1 MIVVVHTP
9 NITNILCHFDDL
21 YQRQM
26 TLLCVLFCSFLVSN
40 TELVYPGDLACSK
53 PFATRESLLRF
64 RAGGAVEVNAL
75 AERFQTSPI
84 TVRRDLIELH
94 ERGLLERTRGGAVS
108 GEVIAEGWARYE
120 SISYAERER
129 ENFREKR
136 AIAEIAAQ
144 LVSDG
149 DCILVNGGTTS
160 RHLAEA
166 LSGHNNL
173 LVVTNGLT
181 VAMEFARS
189 QNASVYLL
197 PGSMDFKKRASV
209 SRPAPGAFDDISVR
223 AAFLGVH
230 GISCAGGIGML
241 SPEEAA
247 MNRAFIDAAQTVNVI
262 VDSSRFHSQAIS
274 ASPDWTR

>member
-1 MIVVVHTP
+1 MLKAARHKEIVA
-9 NITNILCHFDDL
+9 
-21 YQRQM
+21 
-26 TLLCVLFCSFLVSN
+26 LVQ
-40 TELVYPGDLACSK
+40 
-53 PFATRESLLRF
+53 
-64 RAGGAVEVNAL
+64 GGGIVEVNAL
-75 AERFQTSPI
+75 AQRFQTSPI
-84 TVRRDLIELH
+84 TIRRDLIELQ

-129 ENFREKR
+129 EQFREKR
-136 AIAEIAAQ
+136 AIAELAAQ

-166 LSGHNNL
+166 LRGHQNL
-173 LVVTNGLT
+173 HVVTNGLT

-189 QNASVYLL
+189 QNAAVYLL
-197 PGSMDFKKRASV
+197 PGMVDFRKMTSV
-209 SRPAPGAFDDISVR
+209 SRPAPGSFDDITVR

-230 GISCAGGIGML
+230 GISPAGIGML

-247 MNRAFIDAAQTVNVI
+247 MNRAFIEAAQTVNVL
-262 VDSSRFHSQAIS
+262 VDSSKFNSQAIFRICEMNRVTRVVTDTGIAPATRQALEALGIEVLL
-274 ASPDWTR
+274 ASPEEVA

>member
-1 MIVVVHTP
+1 MLKAARHKEIVA
-9 NITNILCHFDDL
+9 
-21 YQRQM
+21 
-26 TLLCVLFCSFLVSN
+26 LVQ
-40 TELVYPGDLACSK
+40 
-53 PFATRESLLRF
+53 
-64 RAGGAVEVNAL
+64 GGGVVEVTVL

-84 TVRRDLIELH
+84 TIRRDLIELQ

-108 GEVIAEGWARYE
+108 GDMIAEGWARYE

-129 ENFREKR
+129 EHAREKR
-136 AIAEIAAQ
+136 AIAELAAQ

-166 LSGHNNL
+166 LRGHRNL
-173 LVVTNGLT
+173 HVVTNGLT

-189 QNASVYLL
+189 HDAAVYLL
-197 PGSMDFKKRASV
+197 PGMVDFKKMASV
-209 SRPAPGAFDDISVR
+209 SRPAPGVFDDISVR

-230 GISCAGGIGML
+230 GISADGGIGML

-247 MNRAFIDAAQTVNVI
+247 MNRSFVNAAQTVNVM
-262 VDSSRFHSQAIS
+262 VDSSKLSSQAIFRICEMKRVARVITDS
-274 ASPDWTR
+274 GLRENDRKKLNALGVEVLVAMPEETAG

>member
-1 MIVVVHTP
+1 MLKAARHKE
-9 NITNILCHFDDL
+9 ILA
-21 YQRQM
+21 QVQ
-26 TLLCVLFCSFLVSN
+26 
-40 TELVYPGDLACSK
+40 
-53 PFATRESLLRF
+53 
-64 RAGGAVEVNAL
+64 GGGTVEVNAL

-84 TVRRDLIELH
+84 TIRRDLIELH

-120 SISYAERER
+120 SINYAERER

-166 LSGHNNL
+166 LRGHNNL
-173 LVVTNGLT
+173 HVVTNGLT

-197 PGSMDFKKRASV
+197 PGSVDFKKMASV

-230 GISCAGGIGML
+230 GISPVSGIGML

-262 VDSSRFHSQAIS
+262 VDSSKFRSQAIFRIARLDKVTRIITDAGIDPATRQEIEKMGVEVLVAAPEDS
-274 ASPDWTR
+274 AL

>member
-1 MIVVVHTP
+1 MLKAARHKEI
-9 NITNILCHFDDL
+9 IA
-21 YQRQM
+21 
-26 TLLCVLFCSFLVSN
+26 LVQ
-40 TELVYPGDLACSK
+40 G
-53 PFATRESLLRF
+53 
-64 RAGGAVEVNAL
+64 GGAVEVNAL

-84 TVRRDLIELH
+84 TIRRDLIELH

-136 AIAEIAAQ
+136 AIAELAAQ

-166 LSGHNNL
+166 LRGHHNL
-173 LVVTNGLT
+173 HVVTNGLT

-189 QNASVYLL
+189 QNSSVYLL
-197 PGSMDFKKRASV
+197 PGTVDFKKMASV
-209 SRPAPGAFDDISVR
+209 SRPAPGAFEDISVR

-230 GISCAGGIGML
+230 GISPSGGIAML

-262 VDSSRFHSQAIS
+262 VDSSKFKSQAIFRI
-274 ASPDWTR
+274 AQLDRVTRVITDAGIDPLTRQALEKLGIEVLTARPEDAPT

>member
-1 MIVVVHTP
+1 MLKAARHKEIVA
-9 NITNILCHFDDL
+9 
-21 YQRQM
+21 
-26 TLLCVLFCSFLVSN
+26 LVQ
-40 TELVYPGDLACSK
+40 
-53 PFATRESLLRF
+53 
-64 RAGGAVEVNAL
+64 GGGVVEVNAL
-75 AERFQTSPI
+75 AQRFQTSPI
-84 TVRRDLIELH
+84 TIRRDLIELQ

-129 ENFREKR
+129 EQFREKR
-136 AIAEIAAQ
+136 AIAELAAQ

-166 LSGHNNL
+166 LRGHQNL
-173 LVVTNGLT
+173 HVVTNGLT

-189 QNASVYLL
+189 QNAAVYLL
-197 PGSMDFKKRASV
+197 PGMVDFKKMASV
-209 SRPAPGAFDDISVR
+209 SRPAPGTFDDISVR

-230 GISCAGGIGML
+230 GISPAGGIGML

-247 MNRAFIDAAQTVNVI
+247 MNRAFIDAAQTVNVL
-262 VDSSRFHSQAIS
+262 VDSSKFNSQAIFRICEMNRVTRVVTDTGIAPAVRQALES
-274 ASPDWTR
+274 QGIEVLLASPEEAA

>member
-1 MIVVVHTP
+1 MLKAARHKEIVA
-9 NITNILCHFDDL
+9 
-21 YQRQM
+21 
-26 TLLCVLFCSFLVSN
+26 LVQ
-40 TELVYPGDLACSK
+40 G
-53 PFATRESLLRF
+53 
-64 RAGGAVEVNAL
+64 GGAVEASAL

-84 TVRRDLIELH
+84 TIRRDLIELH

-136 AIAEIAAQ
+136 AIAELAAQ

-166 LSGHNNL
+166 LRGHHNL
-173 LVVTNGLT
+173 HVVTNGLT

-197 PGSMDFKKRASV
+197 PGTVDFKKMASV
-209 SRPAPGAFDDISVR
+209 SRPAPGAIDDISVR

-230 GISCAGGIGML
+230 GISVAGGIGML

-262 VDSSRFHSQAIS
+262 VGSSKFRSQAVFRIAKLDKVTRVITDAGIDPGARRELES
-274 ASPDWTR
+274 LGIEVLVASPEDAST

>member
-1 MIVVVHTP
+1 MLKAARHKEIVA
-9 NITNILCHFDDL
+9 
-21 YQRQM
+21 
-26 TLLCVLFCSFLVSN
+26 LVQ
-40 TELVYPGDLACSK
+40 
-53 PFATRESLLRF
+53 
-64 RAGGAVEVNAL
+64 GGGIVEVNAL
-75 AERFQTSPI
+75 AQRFQTSPI
-84 TVRRDLIELH
+84 TIRRDLIELQ

-129 ENFREKR
+129 EQFREKR
-136 AIAEIAAQ
+136 AIAELAAQ

-166 LSGHNNL
+166 LRGHQNL
-173 LVVTNGLT
+173 HVVTNGLT

-189 QNASVYLL
+189 QNAAVYLL
-197 PGSMDFKKRASV
+197 PGMVDFRKMTSV
-209 SRPAPGAFDDISVR
+209 SRPAPGSFDDITVR

-230 GISCAGGIGML
+230 GISPAGIGML

-247 MNRAFIDAAQTVNVI
+247 MNRAFIEAAQTVNVL
-262 VDSSRFHSQAIS
+262 VDSSKFNSQAIFRICEMNRVTRVVTDTGIAPATRQALEALGIEVLL
-274 ASPDWTR
+274 ASPEEAA

>member
-1 MIVVVHTP
+1 MLKAARHKEIVA
-9 NITNILCHFDDL
+9 
-21 YQRQM
+21 
-26 TLLCVLFCSFLVSN
+26 LVQS
-40 TELVYPGDLACSK
+40 
-53 PFATRESLLRF
+53 
-64 RAGGAVEVNAL
+64 GGIVEVNAL
-75 AERFQTSPI
+75 AQRFQTSPI
-84 TVRRDLIELH
+84 TIRRDLIELQ

-129 ENFREKR
+129 EQFREKR
-136 AIAEIAAQ
+136 AIAELAAQ

-166 LSGHNNL
+166 LRGHQNL
-173 LVVTNGLT
+173 HVVTNGLT

-189 QNASVYLL
+189 QNAAVYLL
-197 PGSMDFKKRASV
+197 PGMVDFRKMASV
-209 SRPAPGAFDDISVR
+209 SRPAPGSLDDITVR

-230 GISCAGGIGML
+230 GISPAGIGML

-247 MNRAFIDAAQTVNVI
+247 MNRAFIEAAQTVNVL
-262 VDSSRFHSQAIS
+262 VDSSKFDSQAIFRICEMNRVTRVVTDTGLAPEVRRALEAQGVEVLL
-274 ASPDWTR
+274 ASPEEAAG

>member
-1 MIVVVHTP
+1 MLKAARHKEIVA
-9 NITNILCHFDDL
+9 
-21 YQRQM
+21 
-26 TLLCVLFCSFLVSN
+26 LVQ
-40 TELVYPGDLACSK
+40 
-53 PFATRESLLRF
+53 
-64 RAGGAVEVNAL
+64 GGGIVEVNAL
-75 AERFQTSPI
+75 AQRFQTSPI
-84 TVRRDLIELH
+84 TIRRDLIELQ

-129 ENFREKR
+129 EQYREKR
-136 AIAEIAAQ
+136 AIAELAAQ

-166 LSGHNNL
+166 LRGHQNL
-173 LVVTNGLT
+173 HIVTNGLT

-189 QNASVYLL
+189 QNAAVYLL
-197 PGSMDFKKRASV
+197 PGMVDFRKMASV
-209 SRPAPGAFDDISVR
+209 SRPAPGSLDDITVR

-230 GISCAGGIGML
+230 GISPAGIGML

-247 MNRAFIDAAQTVNVI
+247 MNRAFIDAAQTVNVL
-262 VDSSRFHSQAIS
+262 VDSSKFNSQAIFRICEMNRVTRVVTDTGLAPEVRQALEAQGVEVLL
-274 ASPDWTR
+274 ASPEEAAG

>member
-1 MIVVVHTP
+1 MLKAARHKEIVA
-9 NITNILCHFDDL
+9 
-21 YQRQM
+21 
-26 TLLCVLFCSFLVSN
+26 LVQ
-40 TELVYPGDLACSK
+40 
-53 PFATRESLLRF
+53 
-64 RAGGAVEVNAL
+64 GGGVVEVNAL
-75 AERFQTSPI
+75 AQRFQTSPI
-84 TVRRDLIELH
+84 TIRRDLIELQ

-129 ENFREKR
+129 EQFREKR
-136 AIAEIAAQ
+136 AIAELAAQ

-166 LSGHNNL
+166 LRGHQNL
-173 LVVTNGLT
+173 HVVTNGLT

-189 QNASVYLL
+189 QNAAVYLL
-197 PGSMDFKKRASV
+197 PGMVDFKKMASV
-209 SRPAPGAFDDISVR
+209 SRPTPGTFDDISVR

-230 GISCAGGIGML
+230 GISPAGGIGML

-247 MNRAFIDAAQTVNVI
+247 MNRAFIDAAQTVNVL
-262 VDSSRFHSQAIS
+262 VDSSKFNSQAIFRICEMNRVTRVVTDTGITPAVRQALES
-274 ASPDWTR
+274 QGVEVLLASPEEAA

>member
-1 MIVVVHTP
+1 MLKAARHKEIVA
-9 NITNILCHFDDL
+9 
-21 YQRQM
+21 
-26 TLLCVLFCSFLVSN
+26 LVQ
-40 TELVYPGDLACSK
+40 G
-53 PFATRESLLRF
+53 
-64 RAGGAVEVNAL
+64 GGAVEASAL

-84 TVRRDLIELH
+84 TIRRDLIELH

-136 AIAEIAAQ
+136 AIAELAAQ

-166 LSGHNNL
+166 LRGHHNL
-173 LVVTNGLT
+173 HVVTNGLT

-197 PGSMDFKKRASV
+197 PGTVDFKKMASV
-209 SRPAPGAFDDISVR
+209 SRPAPGAIDDISVR

-230 GISCAGGIGML
+230 GISVAGGIGML

-262 VDSSRFHSQAIS
+262 VDSSKFRSQAVFRIAKLDKVTRVITDAGIDPS
-274 ASPDWTR
+274 ARRELESLGIEVLVASPEDASL

>member
-1 MIVVVHTP
+1 MLKAARHKEIVA
-9 NITNILCHFDDL
+9 
-21 YQRQM
+21 
-26 TLLCVLFCSFLVSN
+26 LVQ
-40 TELVYPGDLACSK
+40 
-53 PFATRESLLRF
+53 
-64 RAGGAVEVNAL
+64 GGGVVEVTVL

-84 TVRRDLIELH
+84 TIRRDLIELQ

-108 GEVIAEGWARYE
+108 GDMIAEGWARYE

-129 ENFREKR
+129 EHAREKR
-136 AIAEIAAQ
+136 AIAELAAQ

-166 LSGHNNL
+166 LRGHRNL
-173 LVVTNGLT
+173 HVVTNGLT

-189 QNASVYLL
+189 HDAAVYLL
-197 PGSMDFKKRASV
+197 PGMVDFKKMASV
-209 SRPAPGAFDDISVR
+209 SRPAPGVFDDISVR

-230 GISCAGGIGML
+230 GISADGGIGML

-247 MNRAFIDAAQTVNVI
+247 MNRSFVNAAQTVNVM
-262 VDSSRFHSQAIS
+262 VDSSKFSSQAIFRICEMKRVARVITDS
-274 ASPDWTR
+274 GLRENDRKKLNALGVEVLVAMPEETAG